1 MLKIVIIALLALEA
15 VCVPLF
21 LKYYWP
27 KRCKKSLTMKTVS
40 SIIFITIAVVCKLMA
55 GNEAQYATYIILGLI
70 FGMLG
75 DVLLHWIKGTI
86 LTFASGVILFLI
98 GHVFYITAFDK
109 AIETTHA
116 GGCEASAT
124 ARTVMLVI
132 GAVAIVAIAALLY
145 VRKVFK
151 GKEYYII
158 AAIIYGAVLF
168 SMLAKA
174 VELAVVLWE
183 FYEPGVVYVVGK
195 LEEWQVAMA
204 AVLGGS
210 ILFVI
215 SDLLLGFMIQR
226 EHGKRQKEPVKAL
239 RCVNIYTYY
248 IAQIIFALSILILP
262 YGIGWAA

>member
-1 MLKIVIIALLALEA
+1 MLKIVLIALLVLEA

-27 KRCKKSLTMKTVS
+27 KRCKKSFIMKTVS
-40 SIIFITIAVVCKLMA
+40 SIVFISIAVVCKFMA
-55 GNEAQYATYIILGLI
+55 GNGTQYATYIILGLI

-75 DVLLHWIKGTI
+75 DVLLHWLKGTI
-86 LTFASGVILFLI
+86 PTFGGGVILFLV
-98 GHVFYITAFDK
+98 GHIFYINAFDK
-109 AIETTHA
+109 AIEASHA
-116 GGCEASAT
+116 GGCVAAT
-124 ARTVMLVI
+124 TAKTVMLVI
-132 GAVAIVAIAALLY
+132 GALAIVAITALLI
-145 VRKVFK
+145 VKKVFK

-174 VELAVVLWE
+174 VECAVVLAE
-183 FYEPGVVYVVGK
+183 FYEPGVAPVLGG

-226 EHGKRQKEPVKAL
+226 EHGKRQKEPVKIL
-239 RCVNIYTYY
+239 RIINIYTYY
-248 IAQIIFALSILILP
+248 IAQVIFGLSILVIP
-262 YGIGWAA
+262 FGIG